1 MCTKCRQY
9 KERVCLSGRGTE
21 YAWCHIRGFWKNRT
35 MQLLH
40 FSITN
45 IYSAI
50 CHGIQGKFETTILL
64 YNICI
69 ESSPSC
75 FQKESPYIKEVNKQ
89 LQILVEMGLIN
100 KWVRESVG
108 NATKCDTLEKMIDSK
123 VEPLTILNLS
133 HVGSCFVLA
142 IAGSVTAI
150 IAFICEFIIRKS
162 FRSNVNDT
170 DEGTFF
176 QQGYYSRSRPIRY

>member
-1 MCTKCRQY
+1 MY
-9 KERVCLSGRGTE
+9 K
-21 YAWCHIRGFWKNRT
+21 
-35 MQLLH
+35 
-40 FSITN
+40 N
-45 IYSAI
+45 IS
-50 CHGIQGKFETTILL
+50 LV
-64 YNICI
+64 
-69 ESSPSC
+69 

-142 IAGSVTAI
+142 IAGIVTAI
-150 IAFICEFIIRKS
+150 IAFICELMIKK
-162 FRSNVNDT
+162 
-170 DEGTFF
+170 
-176 QQGYYSRSRPIRY
+176 